1 MVEAISW
8 QQSDSL
14 GMMEFLERIAKGW
27 WTQMIDND
35 YLLNKSFEE
44 LETIFWKNIE
54 KLDKLKKGSKRFKE
68 LYDKNNRILERIHE
82 LNQN

>member
-1 MVEAISW
+1 
-8 QQSDSL
+8 
-14 GMMEFLERIAKGW
+14 MMEFLERIAKGW

-68 LYDKNNRILERIHE
+68 LYDENNRILERIHE

>member
-1 MVEAISW
+1 
-8 QQSDSL
+8 
-14 GMMEFLERIAKGW
+14 
-27 WTQMIDND
+27 MIDND

-68 LYDKNNRILERIHE
+68 LYDENNRILERIHE